1 MAGDSRFGDFGDEVP
16 VADAVEQ
23 HRDAAEPADL
33 ESLDPDERVP
43 VDDGETPLEANE
55 SDWQEQH
62 RDAGGADEDDAR

>member
-1 MAGDSRFGDFGDEVP
+1 MAGDSRFGEFGDEVP

-43 VDDGETPLEANE
+43 VDDGEPSLESDAA
-55 SDWQEQH
+55 DWQEQH
-62 RDAGGADEDDAR
+62 RDAGGDDEDDVR

>member
-1 MAGDSRFGDFGDEVP
+1 MAGDSRFGDEVP

-43 VDDGETPLEANE
+43 VDDSEPSLESDAA
-55 SDWQEQH
+55 DWQEQH
-62 RDAGGADEDDAR
+62 RDAGGDDEDDAR